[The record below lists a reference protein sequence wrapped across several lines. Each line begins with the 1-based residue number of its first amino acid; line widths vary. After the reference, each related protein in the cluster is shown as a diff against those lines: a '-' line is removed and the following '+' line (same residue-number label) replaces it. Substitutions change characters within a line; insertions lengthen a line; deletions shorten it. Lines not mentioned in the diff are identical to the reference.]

1 MQPVGMHHSPF
12 QHPLG
17 RPQGTL
23 RVVLCLRRRLGLRVG
38 PLPRRDR
45 RSQGGVLKVV
55 PGTKAFFLP
64 SKTCELIFFLL
75 FLQSEFKSVTF
86 PQNGT
91 VFDYYVDNQQQ
102 EFAPWIQLVPK
113 FELDPD
119 LPLQAVLVHT
129 SGRNIYFQL
138 LKLTR

>member
-1 MQPVGMHHSPF
+1 M
-12 QHPLG
+12 
-17 RPQGTL
+17 
-23 RVVLCLRRRLGLRVG
+23 
-38 PLPRRDR
+38 
-45 RSQGGVLKVV
+45 
-55 PGTKAFFLP
+55 
-64 SKTCELIFFLL
+64 
-75 FLQSEFKSVTF
+75 TF

-129 SGRNIYFQL
+129 SG
-138 LKLTR
+138 T

>member
-1 MQPVGMHHSPF
+1 MYF
-12 QHPLG
+12 KKLPLLLV
-17 RPQGTL
+17 RKQRTN
-23 RVVLCLRRRLGLRVG
+23 
-38 PLPRRDR
+38 
-45 RSQGGVLKVV
+45 
-55 PGTKAFFLP
+55 
-64 SKTCELIFFLL
+64 FLL

-129 SGRNIYFQL
+129 SGTFTFTSYTN
-138 LKLTR
+138 